1 VWIVV
6 MVSQLGPAI
15 DVRSTFR
22 HERDLLIQLLRKLDE
37 PEWAV
42 DTVCP
47 GWSVRDVAAHLL
59 HDDLRRLSRSRDHVD
74 GPVPNAGESLPTFLN
89 RANDRWVDETRFLSP
104 RLLVDLLTQTAH
116 LLHRMWADV
125 DLDQLGEGVWWAG
138 VEVAPVWLD
147 VARDYSEDW
156 IHQQQIRDAIE
167 RPGLSSPEFL
177 DPLLDTLMRALPKT
191 YESLHAEAGA
201 TVVVVLHDGDRSLS
215 WSLVTE
221 IGRGWTVHPG
231 TQSLIPTAQVFLP
244 ADIFWRLA
252 TGSVPRQQ
260 AVERSRLTGDERL
273 AARLYE
279 VVSVVR

>member
-1 VWIVV
+1 
-6 MVSQLGPAI
+6 
-15 DVRSTFR
+15 
-22 HERDLLIQLLRKLDE
+22 
-37 PEWAV
+37 
-42 DTVCP
+42 
-47 GWSVRDVAAHLL
+47 
-59 HDDLRRLSRSRDHVD
+59 
-74 GPVPNAGESLPTFLN
+74 
-89 RANDRWVDETRFLSP
+89 
-104 RLLVDLLTQTAH
+104 
-116 LLHRMWADV
+116 
-125 DLDQLGEGVWWAG
+125 
-138 VEVAPVWLD
+138 
-147 VARDYSEDW
+147 
-156 IHQQQIRDAIE
+156 
-167 RPGLSSPEFL
+167 
-177 DPLLDTLMRALPKT
+177 LMRALPKT